1 VPSLSVACATSAA
14 GRRVATLLGQVRA
27 VADEVLVAVDSRLD
41 PSGLG
46 WHGVHA
52 DEVFRFEFAEPYER
66 VWPWLLGRCNG
77 DWILWLD
84 GREILSTS
92 VVDDLPSLVGA
103 RDVVQYRLPC
113 HYAGP
118 RRRQATAGDP
128 CADEPRL
135 VRNDYTLWAPGVAG
149 VVVEGVFPG
158 RHLER
163 GYYRLEKPP
172 AGADGVR
179 RHSIRVPWRDRRLL
193 AAAARALTHP
203 GELRPAPPT
212 PLVTRAEIDRQWPE
226 RELSADA
233 CKASIVPVY
242 ELPPLAGPR
251 VVELLVR
258 NDGAECWPG
267 GTRRPYVR
275 LAHRWLRE
283 DGEAVSADWT
293 ETPLPASVDAGR
305 GAVVPIYLA
314 PPSEP
319 GRYLLELD
327 LVHGATQRFS
337 CTTRIPTT
345 VEPARG

>member
-1 VPSLSVACATSAA
+1 
-14 GRRVATLLGQVRA
+14 VATLLGQVRA

-41 PSGLG
+41 PTGLG
-46 WHGVHA
+46 WHAVHA

-66 VWPWLLGRCNG
+66 VWPWLLGRCTG

-92 VVDDLPSLVGA
+92 VVDDLSSLVGA

-118 RRRQATAGDP
+118 RGWQATAGDP

-135 VRNDYTLWAPGVAG
+135 VRNDYMLWAPGVAG
-149 VVVEGVFPG
+149 VVVEHVFPA

-172 AGADGVR
+172 PDAHGVR
-179 RHSIRVPWRDRRLL
+179 GASIRVPWRDRRLL
-193 AAAARALTHP
+193 AAAARATTNP
-203 GELRPAPPT
+203 ENPRPAPPT
-212 PLVTRAEIDRQWPE
+212 PLVTRAEIDRRWPE

-233 CKASIVPVY
+233 YKASILPLY

-251 VVELLVR
+251 VVELLVT
-258 NDGAECWPG
+258 NGGAERWPG
-267 GTRRPYVR
+267 GSRRPYVR

-283 DGEAVSADWT
+283 DGEPVSADWT
-293 ETPLPASVDAGR
+293 DTPLPAAVDAGA
-305 GAVVPIYLA
+305 GAVVPIYLV

-319 GRYLLELD
+319 GRYVLELD

-337 CTTRIPTT
+337 CSTRVLAA